1 MDLSNVQRTFC
12 EEYVNNGKN
21 GTQAYLIAYKS
32 CKKEETASVNASR
45 LLRNAKVQEYISEL
59 QGELKKKAIMTAEER
74 MEWLTKIIK
83 GEEKETTYYEGE
95 EKKREPCLSD
105 KMKALDLL
113 NKMTGEYTENLNLND
128 NSKTT
133 KILESI
139 NRQLG
144 NKNAK

>member
-1 MDLSNVQRTFC
+1 M
-12 EEYVNNGKN
+12 
-21 GTQAYLIAYKS
+21 
-32 CKKEETASVNASR
+32 
-45 LLRNAKVQEYISEL
+45 LRNAKVQEYISEL
-59 QGELKKKAIMTAEER
+59 QGELKKKAIMTAEKR

-83 GEEKETTYYEGE
+83 GEEKETTYYDGE
-95 EKKREPCLSD
+95 EKKREPYLSD
-105 KMKALDLL
+105 KMKALDIL
-113 NKMTGEYTENLNLND
+113 NKMTGEYTENLNLID